1 MKTEEIEK
9 YLAEVKSY
17 IDSINRKE
25 IAKAANIIWS
35 TIESGHKIFIVGN
48 GGSASIAMHFAEDL
62 LLGNS
67 LKGKV
72 FHLSNIA
79 NLTAI
84 SNDFKYEDVFVK
96 QLEKY
101 MDPGDL
107 LITISCS
114 GLSANVIKAIE
125 YANKIG
131 YTLSIS
137 GFHGGWSK
145 RNSDYYIYVRTK
157 VGSYEATED
166 VLAIICHTIA
176 RIIKDRSEDL
186 ILTKK

>member
-1 MKTEEIEK
+1 MEEVEK
-9 YLAEVKSY
+9 YLAEIRLY
-17 IDSINRKE
+17 IDSVNKKE
-25 IAKAANIIWS
+25 IAKAVNVIWS
-35 TIESGHKIFIVGN
+35 AIESGHKIFIIGN
-48 GGSASIAMHFAEDL
+48 GGSATIAMHFAEDL

-84 SNDFKYEDVFVK
+84 SNDFKYEDVFAK

-114 GLSANVIKAIE
+114 GLSANIIKAIE

-145 RNSDYYIYVRTK
+145 RNADYYIYVRTK

-166 VLAIICHTIA
+166 ILAIICHMIS
-176 RIIKDRSEDL
+176 RIIREKSENL
-186 ILTKK
+186 ILAKK